1 MMGDPYARK
10 LTNKNFFHAKT
21 DITGRVVVVLDGHLD
36 NRGLS
41 LIQPISRAFPQGS
54 IIELIGTT
62 EEDAGPGKTVE
73 TIAYIAFV
81 EILSGGVLLAGDE
94 LVWNGETIGVIAG
107 YDDTHVPN
115 HQNTIVLTKE
125 RRSGKEMGMRAGDE
139 IFIKGF

>member
-1 MMGDPYARK
+1 MGDPYARK

-21 DITGRVVVVLDGHLD
+21 DMAGKVAVVLDGLLD

-41 LIQPISRAFPQGS
+41 LIQPISRAFPNGS

-62 EEDAGPGKTVE
+62 ESEAAPGKIVE

-81 EILSGGVLLAGDE
+81 ELTTGGVLLVGDE
-94 LVWNGETIGVIAG
+94 ISWKGTGIGTIAG
-107 YDDTHVPN
+107 FDDTHVPN
-115 HQNTIVLTKE
+115 HQNTIVLMKE
-125 RRSGKEMGMRAGDE
+125 RRSGKDLGMRAGDE

>member
-10 LTNKNFFHAKT
+10 LTNKNFFHAKA
-21 DITGRVVVVLDGHLD
+21 DVALRVSVVLDGHLD

-41 LIQPISRAFPQGS
+41 LIQPISRAFPTGS
-54 IIELIGTT
+54 FIELIGTT
-62 EEDAGPGKTVE
+62 EVEAAPGATVE

-81 EILSGGVLLAGDE
+81 EVTGPGILLAGDE
-94 LVWNGETIGVIAG
+94 LVWNGSVIGTIAG

-125 RRSGKEMGMRAGDE
+125 RLSGKEMGLRVGDE